1 MKLPRRKESDILSS
15 CLRYLKARGIIC
27 FRMQV
32 GAMKRGNRYVP
43 FGTKGQADIL
53 CFPSVKGPCGF
64 RHPHPLWVE
73 TKRIGCHQTAEQK
86 RFASVVS
93 AEGHSYIVVH
103 SAEELSL
110 VL

>member
-15 CLRYLKARGIIC
+15 CLKYLKARGIIC

-43 FGTKGQADIL
+43 FGIKGQADIL
-53 CFPSVKGPCGF
+53 CFPKTKMGCGAV
-64 RHPHPLWVE
+64 HPFPVWVE
-73 TKRIGCHQTAEQK
+73 TKRLGSKQSPEQRAFARMVTAD
-86 RFASVVS
+86 
-93 AEGHSYIVVH
+93 GHEYCVVH